1 MDDQALVERILAG
14 DRAAFREIVQRHN
27 AALERLVRYY
37 VKSDATAQDVVQDT
51 WIAVLRGLSKFEG
64 RSSFKTWL
72 LRIGA
77 NLARKTGSKERRIVP
92 VDPVDPFS
100 SARFNEGGMWTEPPA
115 PFTEVLE
122 DKLANAKALEACRK
136 ALAGLPEPQHT
147 VVTLR
152 DVEGL
157 STKEVSRLLE
167 LTDANTRVLLHRGRA
182 KIREI
187 VETELKG
194 GYPWQ

>member
-14 DRAAFREIVQRHN
+14 DREAFRDIVQRHH
-27 AALERLVRYY
+27 AALERVVRYY

-77 NLARKTGSKERRIVP
+77 NLARKTGSRERRIVP
-92 VDPVDPFS
+92 VDPIDPVS
-100 SARFNEGGMWTEPPA
+100 SARFNEGGMWTQPPA
-115 PFTEVLE
+115 PFTELLE
-122 DKLANAKALEACRK
+122 EKLANAKALEACRA
-136 ALAGLPEPQHT
+136 ALADLAEPQRT

-157 STKEVSRLLE
+157 STREVSRLLD
-167 LTDANTRVLLHRGRA
+167 LSDANTRVLLHRGRA
-182 KIREI
+182 KIRET
-187 VETELKG
+187 VESHLKG
-194 GYPWQ
+194 GTPW